1 MGSNSNLNFN
11 QMKQVIIVEDDIY
24 LAQLIQSHIND
35 LSGFTCQHIFS
46 DPTEFL
52 ASVIQ
57 PDVILL
63 DIIMPEMNGLEAIP
77 KVLEKTPGVSIV
89 MNTIKDDPDT
99 IFKTLQ
105 LGAVGYIDKQS
116 FVMNFQEVFSCL
128 ENDGAYMT
136 PKIAKKVINFFQRRS
151 GVFDNLTK
159 RESDVAHGI
168 LEGLSY
174 KLIADKYDI
183 SIDNVRMN
191 VKKIYRKLNI
201 NSKAELFK
209 IAQTKI

>member
-1 MGSNSNLNFN
+1 
-11 QMKQVIIVEDDIY
+11 
-24 LAQLIQSHIND
+24 
-35 LSGFTCQHIFS
+35 
-46 DPTEFL
+46 
-52 ASVIQ
+52 
-57 PDVILL
+57 
-63 DIIMPEMNGLEAIP
+63 
-77 KVLEKTPGVSIV
+77 
-89 MNTIKDDPDT
+89 
-99 IFKTLQ
+99 
-105 LGAVGYIDKQS
+105 
-116 FVMNFQEVFSCL
+116 
-128 ENDGAYMT
+128 MT